1 MIFVLV
7 ACGRLSGWK
16 VDAAELAPRLN
27 HGFLD
32 REAFR

>member
-1 MIFVLV
+1 MIFALV
-7 ACGRLSGWK
+7 ARGPLSGWK
-16 VDAAELAPRLN
+16 VDAAELARRLN